1 MNSKWFN
8 QCVEARTAQDLVE
21 KKAAAKEARKKLIVL
36 PIVFTIMCGVM
47 ILAMMNNPNGNT
59 SGVPVIGVIYV
70 VLMLMSILLIAK
82 KKGAPTSLDR
92 FKEAIQKYVNTPEL
106 QAALDEEMTSEPIG
120 SYEKKGFY
128 VTKNFFYREFTDG
141 SRMVYPC
148 SAIKT
153 AKWAKDAGDYQCE
166 FYDASRKFLMG
177 IMCSKA
183 EQAEVNAFVEQYLPN
198 VKRK

>member
-21 KKAAAKEARKKLIVL
+21 KKAATKEARKKLIVL
-36 PIVFTIMCGVM
+36 PIVFTIMCGGM
-47 ILAMMNNPNGNT
+47 IFAMMSNPNGNT

-82 KKGAPTSLDR
+82 KKGEPTALDR
-92 FKEAIQKYVNTPEL
+92 FIEAIEKYVNTPEL
-106 QAALDEEMTSEPIG
+106 EAALDEEMTSEPLGGNERAGI
-120 SYEKKGFY
+120 YF
-128 VTKNFFYREFTDG
+128 TKNFIYKEFTDG

-148 SAIKT
+148 AAIKT
-153 AKWAKDAGDYQCE
+153 AKWGKDGGDYQCE
-166 FYDASRKFLMG
+166 FYDTSKKYILG
-177 IMCSKA
+177 IMCGKA
-183 EQAEVNAFVEQYLPN
+183 DQAEINALVDKYLPN

>member
-8 QCVEARTAQDLVE
+8 QCVEERTAQDIAD
-21 KKAAAKEARKKLIVL
+21 KKASAKEARKKLVVL

-82 KKGAPTSLDR
+82 KKGAPTALDA
-92 FKEAIQKYVNTPEL
+92 FKEAITKYINTPEL
-106 QAALDEEMTSEPIG
+106 EAALDEEMASDPIG
-120 SYEKKGFY
+120 GNANSGIFF
-128 VTKNFFYREFTDG
+128 TKHFIYKEFTDG
-141 SRMVYPC
+141 SRMVYPI
-148 SAIKT
+148 SAIKV
-153 AKWAKDAGDYQCE
+153 AKWGKDGGDYQCE
-166 FYDASRKFLMG
+166 FYDTSKKYILG

-183 EQAEVNAFVEQYLPN
+183 EQAEVNALVEKYMPN